1 MIREEFAQFLKK
13 LKTAN
18 DNGQDID
25 AIVKENE
32 HRNVYFYN
40 DGCIKKILASEK
52 NLTLTTDLIN
62 AALNLVGSDRI
73 ENPQLVNPYVPG
85 ELGYRSVEPDLLL
98 TNDRGTGVPRD
109 RISIDVQHEN
119 NDSLYSDR
127 LVLYV
132 ARLTGSMEKQGDFTP
147 LENLHVVSF
156 QFFDAFKGS
165 PNYLHTVQL
174 RNQEQRVYFE
184 RQTVTLVEVNKFLKH
199 AEQFAGDRSRIAQW
213 LRAIDTLNREADFSE
228 FAGDP
233 VFRVLQ
239 NEVKLCNFS
248 AGYMLSN
255 IMKDIDKSYWEYGA
269 ARKKAK
275 EVAKNLLLDGDSVE
289 KSVPQYGASPVNRP
303 RTQEGNRIAGHIV
316 QAKTFLSSPFIEWA
330 FFSFPPIQ
338 CHPGPSRCHP
348 RPFGLAQGRLRR
360 GPCTSF
366 QRMFAYANMTKAFFV
381 IPDLVGR
388 FLTLPS
394 PTSFNSHFLRI
405 GPIKRRVLPLLYA
418 PEI

>member
-1 MIREEFAQFLKK
+1 MIREEFAQFLKN

-18 DNGQDID
+18 DNRQDID

-52 NLTLTTDLIN
+52 NLMLTTDLIN

-73 ENPQLVNPYVPG
+73 ENPQLVNPFVPG

-98 TNDRGTGVPRD
+98 TNDRGNGI
-109 RISIDVQHEN
+109 RISIEVQHED

-132 ARLTGSMEKQGDFTP
+132 ARLTGNMERQGRFTP

-184 RQTVTLVEVNKFLKH
+184 RQTVTLIEVNKFLKH
-199 AEQFAGDRSRIAQW
+199 AKQFTGDHSRIAQW

-228 FAGDP
+228 FATDS

-248 AGYMLSN
+248 SRYMLSN
-255 IMKDIDKSYWEYGA
+255 MMKDIDKSYWEYGA

-275 EVAKNLLLDGDSVE
+275 EVARNLLLDGDSVE
-289 KSVPQYGASPVNRP
+289 KVARNTGLPQSTILELQKEIN
-303 RTQEGNRIAGHIV
+303 T
-316 QAKTFLSSPFIEWA
+316 
-330 FFSFPPIQ
+330 
-338 CHPGPSRCHP
+338 PS
-348 RPFGLAQGRLRR
+348 
-360 GPCTSF
+360 T
-366 QRMFAYANMTKAFFV
+366 
-381 IPDLVGR
+381 
-388 FLTLPS
+388 
-394 PTSFNSHFLRI
+394 
-405 GPIKRRVLPLLYA
+405 
-418 PEI
+418 

>member
-1 MIREEFAQFLKK
+1 MIREEFAQFLKN

-18 DNGQDID
+18 DNRQDID

-52 NLTLTTDLIN
+52 NLMLTTDLIN

-73 ENPQLVNPYVPG
+73 ENPQLVNPFVPG

-98 TNDRGTGVPRD
+98 TNDRGNGIPRD
-109 RISIDVQHEN
+109 RISIEVQHED

-132 ARLTGSMEKQGDFTP
+132 ARLTGNMERQGRFTP

-184 RQTVTLVEVNKFLKH
+184 RQTVTLIEVNKFLKH
-199 AEQFAGDRSRIAQW
+199 AKQFTGDHSRIAQW

-228 FAGDP
+228 FATDS

-248 AGYMLSN
+248 SRYMLSN
-255 IMKDIDKSYWEYGA
+255 MMKDIDKSYWEYGA

-275 EVAKNLLLDGDSVE
+275 EVAKNFLLDGLPIEMVARNTGLPQSTVLELKKEIDS
-289 KSVPQYGASPVNRP
+289 
-303 RTQEGNRIAGHIV
+303 
-316 QAKTFLSSPFIEWA
+316 
-330 FFSFPPIQ
+330 
-338 CHPGPSRCHP
+338 
-348 RPFGLAQGRLRR
+348 
-360 GPCTSF
+360 
-366 QRMFAYANMTKAFFV
+366 
-381 IPDLVGR
+381 
-388 FLTLPS
+388 
-394 PTSFNSHFLRI
+394 
-405 GPIKRRVLPLLYA
+405 
-418 PEI
+418 PET

>member
-1 MIREEFAQFLKK
+1 MTREEFAIFLKK
-13 LKTAN
+13 LKAAN
-18 DNGQDID
+18 DNGQDVD
-25 AIVKENE
+25 TIVKEYE

-85 ELGYRSVEPDLLL
+85 ELGYRGIEPDLLL
-98 TNDRGTGVPRD
+98 TNDRGNGVPRD

-132 ARLTGSMEKQGDFTP
+132 ARLTGSMEKPGDFTP

-184 RQTVTLVEVNKFLKH
+184 RQTVTLIEVNKFLKH

-228 FAGDP
+228 FVGDP

-248 AGYMLSN
+248 ARYMLSN

-269 ARKKAK
+269 ARKAKK
-275 EVAKNLLLDGDSVE
+275 EVAKNFLLDGLPIEMVARNTGLPQSTVLELKKEIDS
-289 KSVPQYGASPVNRP
+289 
-303 RTQEGNRIAGHIV
+303 
-316 QAKTFLSSPFIEWA
+316 
-330 FFSFPPIQ
+330 
-338 CHPGPSRCHP
+338 
-348 RPFGLAQGRLRR
+348 
-360 GPCTSF
+360 
-366 QRMFAYANMTKAFFV
+366 
-381 IPDLVGR
+381 PD
-388 FLTLPS
+388 
-394 PTSFNSHFLRI
+394 
-405 GPIKRRVLPLLYA
+405 A
-418 PEI
+418 

>member
-1 MIREEFAQFLKK
+1 MGPFPVRDTGAFPLFWNKMIREEFAIFLKK

-18 DNGQDID
+18 DNGQDVD
-25 AIVKENE
+25 TIVKEHE

-85 ELGYRSVEPDLLL
+85 ELGYRSVEPDLIL

-132 ARLTGSMEKQGDFTP
+132 ARLTGNMEKPGDFTP

-184 RQTVTLVEVNKFLKH
+184 RQTVTLVEVNKFLRY

-255 IMKDIDKSYWEYGA
+255 MMKDIDKSYWEYGA
-269 ARKKAK
+269 ARKAKK
-275 EVAKNLLLDGDSVE
+275 EVAKNFLLDGLPIEMVARNTGLPQSTVLELKKEIDS
-289 KSVPQYGASPVNRP
+289 
-303 RTQEGNRIAGHIV
+303 
-316 QAKTFLSSPFIEWA
+316 
-330 FFSFPPIQ
+330 
-338 CHPGPSRCHP
+338 
-348 RPFGLAQGRLRR
+348 
-360 GPCTSF
+360 
-366 QRMFAYANMTKAFFV
+366 
-381 IPDLVGR
+381 
-388 FLTLPS
+388 
-394 PTSFNSHFLRI
+394 
-405 GPIKRRVLPLLYA
+405 
-418 PEI
+418 PET